1 MKNSRINF
9 YFFFLAT
16 VLILTGKPAYA
27 QDKTAEV
34 DKIFSWTKSNEP
46 GCSVAVSQNGKLVVS
61 KAYGSADLE
70 RDVPITGNT
79 VFDAGSI
86 RKQFVAA
93 AILLLVEEGKLSLS
107 DDVRKH
113 IPQLPD
119 YGHKITIDH
128 LLTHTS
134 GIRDWQTLLN
144 LAGGDPD
151 AMTMILRQREL
162 NFVPGDEWS
171 YSNSNYVL
179 LPEIVTRVSGMPF
192 SEFVRKRLFEPLGM
206 KATTYVDDPLF
217 LIKNRAL
224 AYKKEKDAWKMDMYL
239 GRERGGAGA
248 LFTTAVD
255 LVTWND
261 ALATNRLSK
270 FVIEKLKEPAKL
282 NNGRKLSYAR
292 GLQLEPFRGGGEMIW
307 HSGGAA
313 GYSAVSGHLPQ
324 QGLAFAITCNADGSA
339 RSQYAGR
346 LLDLFLPAGSVNDGN
361 NVVGG
366 GTPTADINKPPVS
379 VGDGLAA
386 RAGVFFDEKTGS
398 PLRLA
403 VNNNVLTIP
412 GSGPLVPLATDRF
425 RNQRTTPF
433 FMSDAEFELQ
443 FLSAD
448 QIEIRTK
455 DGIVSRYR
463 RAQAWTP
470 TEGDL
475 KALAGRYQSEEL
487 MATFDATP
495 TKGGLA
501 VRANAANT
509 IEFKPV
515 ERDTFQIGGST
526 LRFRRDKA
534 GKVTGLEYT
543 NPLLRNVKFART
555 GDS

>member
-1 MKNSRINF
+1 MKKPYYIASLF
-9 YFFFLAT
+9 PLLLF
-16 VLILTGKPAYA
+16 VLMPCGFA

-34 DKIFSWTKSNEP
+34 DKIFSWAKPSEP
-46 GCSVAVSQNGKLVVS
+46 GCAVAVSQNGKLVVNR
-61 KAYGSADLE
+61 AYGSADLE
-70 RDVPITGNT
+70 RDVPITPNT

-93 AILLLVEEGKLSLS
+93 AIVLLAEDGKLSLS

-134 GIRDWQTLLN
+134 GIRDWQPLLN

-151 AMTMILRQREL
+151 AMTVILRQREI
-162 NFVPGDEWS
+162 NFVPGEEWS
-171 YSNSNYVL
+171 YSNSGYVL
-179 LPEIVTRVSGMPF
+179 LPAIVTRVSGMQF

-206 KATTYVDDPLF
+206 KLTTYVDDPLF

-239 GRERGGAGA
+239 GKERGGAGA
-248 LFTTAVD
+248 LFTTAAD
-255 LVTWND
+255 LVIWND
-261 ALATNRLSK
+261 GLANNRLGAT
-270 FVIEKLKEPAKL
+270 VTQKLGEPTTL

-292 GLQLEPFRGGGEMIW
+292 GLQLEPFRGGGQMVW

-324 QGLAFAITCNADGSA
+324 QGLSFGITCNADGSA

-346 LLDLFLPAGSVNDGN
+346 LLDLFLPAGSVNGGS

-366 GTPTADINKPPVS
+366 GTPTSGADKPPVN
-379 VGDGLAA
+379 VGDTLRTRG
-386 RAGVFFDEKTGS
+386 GVFFDEKTGA

-403 VNNNVLTIP
+403 VNNNVLMIA
-412 GSGPLVPLATDRF
+412 GGGPLVPLAADRF

-433 FMSDAEFELQ
+433 FMSEAEFELQ

-455 DGIVSRYR
+455 DGTVSRYR
-463 RAQAWTP
+463 RAQAWSP
-470 TEGDL
+470 TEDDL
-475 KALAGRYQSEEL
+475 KALAGRYHSDEL
-487 MATFDATP
+487 MGYFDATP
-495 TKGGLA
+495 TKDGLA
-501 VRANAANT
+501 VRANDANT

-543 NPLLRNVKFART
+543 NPLLRNVKFTRISN
-555 GDS
+555 G